1 MPVTEIN
8 KRLQQEQQ
16 QLQLQLLQQLQQLQ
30 LSQQQPQQQTGDHDD
45 LDSTNS
51 LIDSITTHQQQ
62 QLFNKL
68 QQLQQ
73 QKDKDFLNDEEFS
86 KYTDK
91 STFLGTNLHNKNS
104 LRTHQEQFTSY
115 DDDDNEE
122 LYPTTQLHNVS
133 CPIVASRSTSSTN
146 QSPSTVTS
154 SPHDLSVESPPL
166 HNKLSINHHTNKRYS
181 LDYFDQVNYQTNRI
195 PNFNS
200 IYLQPNSQFVGEQQ
214 SGKSSFHIKVEFKT
228 VDLFNSVVTGFL
240 QISGLTDAN
249 SEITTY
255 FKGEII
261 NNPLHTFKWRNNGP
275 DTYEEP
281 SVERYSFITENSQ
294 WGSFAKNDFEH
305 WKKLTQSTTF
315 LSDDKLIKRLE
326 KVQRG
331 EEDDQYIYMRWKEE
345 FLLPDSRI
353 KQITGASFEGFY
365 YIVLNIGGYNN
376 SGDDKRYSG
385 LMPGGISGLYYHKSS
400 EKFQS
405 LSLRHV
411 DNHVDPGSFD
421 FI

>member
-8 KRLQQEQQ
+8 KRLQEQQ
-16 QLQLQLLQQLQQLQ
+16 Q
-30 LSQQQPQQQTGDHDD
+30 QQQQAGNNDD
-45 LDSTNS
+45 LHSTNS
-51 LIDSITTHQQQ
+51 LIDSITTQQQQQ

-73 QKDKDFLNDEEFS
+73 QKDKNFVSDDES
-86 KYTDK
+86 HK
-91 STFLGTNLHNKNS
+91 STDNSSFYATNLHDKNS
-104 LRTHQEQFTSY
+104 TRTHQQFTT
-115 DDDDNEE
+115 DDDNEGP
-122 LYPTTQLHNVS
+122 YPIAKQHNTS
-133 CPIVASRSTSSTN
+133 CPIVSAKAAAAASSSSN
-146 QSPSTVTS
+146 QTPSTASPPDS
-154 SPHDLSVESPPL
+154 SVDLPL
-166 HNKLSINHHTNKRYS
+166 HNKLSINHQTKKRYS
-181 LDYFDQVNYQTNRI
+181 VDYFDQYKATTDDINRI
-195 PNFNS
+195 PTFNS
-200 IYLQPNSQFVGEQQ
+200 IYLQPNAQFIGEQQ

-261 NNPLHTFKWRNNGP
+261 NNPLHTYKWKNESGPNG
-275 DTYEEP
+275 TYEEP
-281 SVERYSFITENSQ
+281 TVQKYSFITENKQ

-331 EEDDQYIYMRWKEE
+331 EEDNQYIYMRWKEE

-376 SGDDKRYSG
+376 SSNKKYNG
-385 LMPGGISGLYYHKSS
+385 LLPGGISGLYYHKSS

-411 DNHVDPGSFD
+411 ENHVDTGAFD
-421 FI
+421 FV